1 MFWPYRAFYRLNT
14 EPQAQENPKVNIFLY
29 LKIDRHSHCTFSQ
42 YSYSTKRVTE
52 NQA

>member
-1 MFWPYRAFYRLNT
+1 MFRPYIAFYRLNT
-14 EPQAQENPKVNIFLY
+14 ETQAQENPKVYILLY

-42 YSYSTKRVTE
+42 YSYSTTRTIE